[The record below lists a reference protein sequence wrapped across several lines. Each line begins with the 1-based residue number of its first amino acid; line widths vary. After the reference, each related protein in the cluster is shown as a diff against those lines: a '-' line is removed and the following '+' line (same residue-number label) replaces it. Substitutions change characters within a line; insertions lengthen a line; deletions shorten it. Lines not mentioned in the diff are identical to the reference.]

1 MDNFE
6 AYKEL
11 RKMLASYDDI
21 VRLDAWTYRKYET
34 AIGKLLEAPEEVSNE
49 EQQAM
54 DGALTTLYTSDGY
67 MVTSDGDMY
76 VADTKID
83 MRDDEVNE

>member
-34 AIGKLLEAPEEVSNE
+34 AIGKLLETPEEASDE
-49 EQQAM
+49 EKE
-54 DGALTTLYTSDGY
+54 DGAITTLCTADGHIS
-67 MVTSDGDMY
+67 TSDGDMY
-76 VADTKID
+76 VADMKID
-83 MRDDEVNE
+83 MRADEVNE